1 MSDWLNIM
9 TIEIETP
16 NNDQCQQKI
25 KHTFSVYE
33 FFTNLS
39 SSSTSSSSGL
49 QPNLI
54 WFFHH
59 ISCPNGERFRRSVC
73 SRATSLSPPS
83 PPASLSQFL
92 SLASVV
98 SRADLRSVVPLVNLP
113 SDVSFKLLFSYFP
126 EYFFIN
132 DGAKMVKTTSSL
144 NHYGNSDCKF
154 NDLQDLT
161 M

>member
-1 MSDWLNIM
+1 M
-9 TIEIETP
+9 TSVSRRSNTL
-16 NNDQCQQKI
+16 
-25 KHTFSVYE
+25 FSVYE

-113 SDVSFKLLFSYFP
+113 SDVSFKLLFLYFP
-126 EYFFIN
+126 DYFFIN

-144 NHYGNSDCKF
+144 NHYGNSNCKF
-154 NDLQDLT
+154 NDLQDLR
-161 M
+161 MLIFFF